1 MGINRYHLFITPN
14 VWRTATTL
22 PRLLSLTPGQRCWV
36 EHEQVSQD
44 RGRANVPAAVAG
56 VLLGGILGHQVGN
69 GRGKDLATV
78 GGAIASGAVGAQI
91 GCGGAQQ
98 TSTRDVERCT
108 NAPELAHPDS
118 WDVTYN
124 FRGIEHRV
132 QMTAPPG
139 PVLTVNQQGEPR
151 T

>member
-1 MGINRYHLFITPN
+1 M
-14 VWRTATTL
+14 ATTL
-22 PRLLSLTPGQRCWV
+22 PRLLNLTPGQRCWV